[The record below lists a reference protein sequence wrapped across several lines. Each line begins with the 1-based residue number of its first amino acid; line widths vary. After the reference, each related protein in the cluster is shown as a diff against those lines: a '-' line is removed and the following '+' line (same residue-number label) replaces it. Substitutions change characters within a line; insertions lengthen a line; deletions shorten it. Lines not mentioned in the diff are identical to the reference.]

1 MSRAAAPHLLCFGRR
16 AARRAMTLLELLTVI
31 TIMSVLMGVT
41 FPTLRAFN
49 EKNKLRATV
58 REIVALMKYARTE
71 AVFGQRTT
79 EVFFDLDKRQFWVD
93 LREPDPRTGEYNPK
107 HKKRQL
113 EEKRSLNQ
121 DLWFDEVTTYDD
133 NIIGDKLVAVDF
145 FADGSASPLLLT
157 VSNRDGSKLTIEVVK
172 STGRTEVTP
181 GTIADKRAANAEAER
196 KLEGA
201 TAR

>member
-1 MSRAAAPHLLCFGRR
+1 VAA
-16 AARRAMTLLELLTVI
+16 
-31 TIMSVLMGVT
+31 
-41 FPTLRAFN
+41 
-49 EKNKLRATV
+49 
-58 REIVALMKYARTE
+58 
-71 AVFGQRTT
+71 
-79 EVFFDLDKRQFWVD
+79 
-93 LREPDPRTGEYNPK
+93 
-107 HKKRQL
+107 
-113 EEKRSLNQ
+113 
-121 DLWFDEVTTYDD
+121 
-133 NIIGDKLVAVDF
+133 DF

>member
-1 MSRAAAPHLLCFGRR
+1 MDQRGTG
-16 AARRAMTLLELLTVI
+16 ARSQRAMTLLELLTVM
-31 TIMSVLMGVT
+31 TILTVLMGVA

-58 REIVALMKYARTE
+58 REIVALMKYARAE

-93 LREPDPRTGEYNPK
+93 LREPDTKTGDYNPK
-107 HKKRQL
+107 RKKHQL
-113 EEKRSLNQ
+113 EGKRTLNQ

-133 NIIGDKLVAVDF
+133 NIINDKIVAVDF
-145 FADGSASPLLLT
+145 YPDGSSSPLLLT
-157 VSNRDGSKLTIEVVK
+157 VANRAGAKLTIEVLK

-181 GTIADKRAANAEAER
+181 GTIADKRAAHAEAAQ
-196 KLEGA
+196 KLAGVA
-201 TAR
+201 AR